1 MSRVESRVSRVKC
14 RGSRVKSRGSRV
26 KSRGSRVKSRGSQEK
41 VEGRILKVEIRILII
56 FLGFVM
62 CRIKICKAKF
72 ANLKCIN
79 ETKIIIL
86 TRVTDPA
93 KFNSSLLFFIIL
105 IYYDTFRQKIL
116 R

>member
-1 MSRVESRVSRVKC
+1 
-14 RGSRVKSRGSRV
+14 
-26 KSRGSRVKSRGSQEK
+26 
-41 VEGRILKVEIRILII
+41 
-56 FLGFVM
+56 M

-93 KFNSSLLFFIIL
+93 KFNSSLLFFYNFNL
-105 IYYDTFRQKIL
+105 L
-116 R
+116 